1 MEWMWYLIAY
11 GLGSISFGI
20 IISKYLY
27 QVDIRK
33 YGSNN
38 PGATNVSVVLGK
50 KAGFYVLLGDLLK
63 GSISLLIPILFKVD
77 VNLLYVGAFAVIGHC
92 FPVWWK
98 FRGGKAVA
106 TSAGVLLV
114 YNPYLALLTVLGA
127 IIIILITRYGYLGS
141 ISIGFILFSYSLVF
155 DDNKMLFFLFIFLL
169 LFLHRSNFYNYLVG
183 SEPKNEMGINTLLSI
198 FSSKLKKIIL

>member
-1 MEWMWYLIAY
+1 MEWIWYLIAY

-63 GSISLLIPILFKVD
+63 GSISLLIPIIFKAD
-77 VNLLYVGAFAVIGHC
+77 ANLLYVGAFAVLGHC

-106 TSAGVLLV
+106 TSAGVLVV
-114 YNPYLALLTVLGA
+114 YNPYLALLTALGA
-127 IIIILITRYGYLGS
+127 IIIIFITRYGYLGS

-155 DDNKMLFFLFIFLL
+155 DDSKMLFFLFILLL
-169 LFLHRSNFYNYLVG
+169 LFLHRSNFFNYLVG
-183 SEPKNEMGINTLLSI
+183 SEPKIEMGINTLLSN
-198 FSSKLKKIIL
+198 FSRKLKKIIL